1 MTIEEVIH
9 YEVTNDAT
17 IAALVVGRCYPLRMP
32 QNPTLPNVVYQ
43 LVSESPLQVC
53 SYVDPRF
60 QLSCWAETY
69 KGAVTLATA
78 VRTLF
83 EGRHV
88 TAGGVHYR
96 SVVVNEMDTDPD
108 ELTGYYR
115 RLVDVK
121 LLHRKL

>member
-17 IAALVVGRCYPLRMP
+17 IAALVIGRCYPLRMP
-32 QNPTLPNVVYQ
+32 QNATLPNVVYQ
-43 LVSESPLQVC
+43 LVSETPLHVS

-60 QLSCWAETY
+60 QLACWAETY
-69 KGAVTLATA
+69 AGAVALATA

-96 SVVVNEMDTDPD
+96 ALVVNELDSAPD

-121 LLHRKL
+121 FVYRKL